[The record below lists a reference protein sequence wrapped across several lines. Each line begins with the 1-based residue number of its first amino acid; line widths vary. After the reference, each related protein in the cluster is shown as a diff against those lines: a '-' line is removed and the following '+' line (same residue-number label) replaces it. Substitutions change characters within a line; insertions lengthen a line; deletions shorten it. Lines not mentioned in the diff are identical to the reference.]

1 MWHKMMTVAFLTNGL
16 GIFGTRVLTGWGW
29 AEFYK
34 FQYLVFWYG
43 SGLLFALLLFWRER
57 ISLTRRD
64 FVIGGLMGAASV
76 GGQFSLLSALENGI
90 PGHIAFPLAIKC
102 HSIVESHKCQSIV
115 EHAREATS
123 RAKQE
128 RAFAHSCQ
136 ALRKSSASQGSRLMR
151 LAQPLTCTA
160 LEQS

>member
-1 MWHKMMTVAFLTNGL
+1 MWYKMMTVAFLTNGL

-43 SGLLFALLLFWRER
+43 SGLLFALLLFWREKTG
-57 ISLTRRD
+57 LARRD

-90 PGHIAFPLAIKC
+90 PGHIAFPLANGGGLFLVALIGV
-102 HSIVESHKCQSIV
+102 IAFGERVRGYGI
-115 EHAREATS
+115 AGIILGIGATILLS
-123 RAKQE
+123 
-128 RAFAHSCQ
+128 
-136 ALRKSSASQGSRLMR
+136 L
-151 LAQPLTCTA
+151 P
-160 LEQS
+160 